1 MNEPTSQK
9 PERYQHRGTLGRGGS
24 GEVIAA
30 WDTALGRTVAIKRLR
45 TTGIHDEAVTAGLQE
60 AMRLA
65 AMHHP
70 SIVSI
75 YDMGQEEGAPF
86 IVMEYLQGETLD
98 VRVQRG
104 PMGVQEFAEFARQTL
119 SGLVAAHQAGLVHR
133 DIKPTN
139 LMLVPQPCGS
149 SQVKILD
156 FGLAKFVET
165 PAAQTLNRDGT
176 LSGSLHYIAPEQ
188 IEQDPVD
195 GRSDLY
201 ALGCVFY
208 FALTGRRPF
217 SGDTVVQVIQAHLQH
232 LCKPLAQE
240 RPDLPLPLCEWIHK
254 LMSRY
259 PDERQPTATRALD
272 ELEAALPFTARFHR
286 PETASITLPP
296 HAPTSRIPVSSS
308 SRASGGKM
316 TLAMVAVLLL
326 GVLGAGAWFYSQN
339 QNESGAA
346 LGTSAQAAPAPAPAP
361 IAVAPTPAP
370 TPVVVALAA
379 TPASA
384 PVESSFATP
393 KIAMRPAEPTP
404 VPTTPVPEPPAPA
417 EVVFRAHGS
426 NTIGA
431 KLMPALM
438 EDFLKREGATQI
450 RRLAGSSHEEMT
462 IEFTPAGSKDK
473 QALEIHAHGSNT
485 ALADLVADRCDLG
498 MVSRPIKNEEVA
510 ASEQA
515 GLGNMHSPEC
525 EHVIALDGLAI
536 IVNRDNP
543 VAQLTRQQVGD
554 IFAGRVNDWSAVG
567 GPAGPIHCYARDPK
581 SGTTDTFRSL
591 VLGKDTPLAPGA
603 HEYEDSAELASDCAK
618 DPAGIGFVGLPYIGQ
633 TKAVAIHEAG
643 VTPLLPTRFTVATED
658 YLLSRR
664 LFLYAPARPQN
675 PWTSKFVSYV
685 LSDAG
690 QEVVSR
696 IGFVKQTIDT
706 QRPVIP
712 AGAPETYVK
721 TVAEA
726 ERLSLDFRF
735 RPGSTE
741 LDAKG
746 ARDLD
751 RLINMLTDGRFTGRA
766 LLLLGFSDNTG
777 QALTNVK
784 LAKERA
790 SAVAKELLNRGVE
803 PAVIT
808 GIGPILPVASND
820 TEDGRHKNRRVEVWL
835 KSQPVVR

>member
-1 MNEPTSQK
+1 MNEPTIQK

-45 TTGIHDEAVTAGLQE
+45 TAGIHDEAVTAGLQE

-75 YDMGQEEGAPF
+75 YDMGQDDGVPF

-104 PMGVQEFAEFARQTL
+104 QMGVQEFAEFARQTL

-165 PAAQTLNRDGT
+165 PSAQTLNRDGT

-217 SGDTVVQVIQAHLQH
+217 NGETVVQVIQAHLQH
-232 LCKPLAQE
+232 TCRPLAQE

-259 PDERQPTATRALD
+259 PDERPPTATRALD

-286 PETASITLPP
+286 PDTTTIPPQPHLPTA
-296 HAPTSRIPVSSS
+296 RIPVSSS
-308 SRASGGKM
+308 THPSRGKM
-316 TLAMVAVLLL
+316 TLAMVAALLV
-326 GVLGAGAWFYSQN
+326 GVLGAGGWFYFQN
-339 QNESGAA
+339 QNEQVASSGGPATA
-346 LGTSAQAAPAPAPAP
+346 VAAPLPVIAPPP
-361 IAVAPTPAP
+361 PVVIATPAP
-370 TPVVVALAA
+370 E
-379 TPASA
+379 PA
-384 PVESSFATP
+384 ESSFATP
-393 KIAMRPAEPTP
+393 KIAMRPVEPTP
-404 VPTTPVPEPPAPA
+404 VPATPVPEPPPAPA
-417 EVVFRAHGS
+417 EVVFRTHGS

-450 RRLAGSSHEEMT
+450 RRIAGSSHEEMT
-462 IEFTPAGSKDK
+462 IEFIPAGAKDR
-473 QALEIHAHGSNT
+473 QAMEIHAHGSNT
-485 ALADLVADRCDLG
+485 ALADLIGDKCDLG
-498 MVSRPIKNEEVA
+498 MASRPIKNEEVT

-536 IVNRDNP
+536 VVNRENSIT
-543 VAQLTRQQVGD
+543 QLTRQQVGD
-554 IFAGRVNDWSAVG
+554 IFAGRVTDWSAVG

-581 SGTTDTFRSL
+581 SGTTDTFRAL
-591 VLGKDTPLAPGA
+591 VLGKDTPLAPGT

-618 DPAGIGFVGLPYIGQ
+618 DPAGIGFIGLPYIGQ
-633 TKAVAIHEAG
+633 TKALAIHEQG

-712 AGAPETYVK
+712 PGAPENYVK

-777 QALTNVK
+777 QSLTNVK

-803 PAVIT
+803 PAVIA